1 MDCIVD
7 KEEQKEE
14 DLVKIQFIKSEKS
27 TITWNDLTY
36 VYEIPIKK
44 ELEFT
49 KVYDLHL
56 DYSFNNNKFYT
67 LKIDYINNILPEN
80 GLVKIDV
87 KINNNLTYAN
97 CYNQN
102 STLDCI
108 IEELINEGE
117 KPLLKLSHIKK
128 YGSITWKNLKN
139 KDLLIPINLTLTY
152 YNSFNL
158 TFINDVWNFYVNI
171 TMNEIIEENCFISI
185 RIKYGE
191 EKKSGTAFCYPISSN
206 SKIYNCQAYYINQ
219 KKSDLILISR
229 ETNDINL
236 QWENCI
242 EEELYIPLVASL
254 SLKRTYDLKYINEKW
269 EFKIEVEDDLP
280 NNSILKVDVF
290 LYNEDKD
297 DVATCSYYNKVLTC
311 QRDSLNQSE
320 TESFKLNINNKY
332 GTIKWTN
339 INEIDLIIPLTLSLK
354 LKKAYGLFFTDVWN
368 FYIDIEELGI
378 VPNNSFVLVDIFQN
392 SEKKVTTK
400 WRKNNI
406 LPFRR

>member
-1 MDCIVD
+1 MDCIID

-36 VYEIPIKK
+36 VYEIPIEK

-128 YGSITWKNLKN
+128 YGSITWKN
-139 KDLLIPINLTLTY
+139 
-152 YNSFNL
+152 F
-158 TFINDVWNFYVNI
+158 
-171 TMNEIIEENCFISI
+171 
-185 RIKYGE
+185 
-191 EKKSGTAFCYPISSN
+191 
-206 SKIYNCQAYYINQ
+206 
-219 KKSDLILISR
+219 
-229 ETNDINL
+229 
-236 QWENCI
+236 
-242 EEELYIPLVASL
+242 
-254 SLKRTYDLKYINEKW
+254 
-269 EFKIEVEDDLP
+269 
-280 NNSILKVDVF
+280 
-290 LYNEDKD
+290 
-297 DVATCSYYNKVLTC
+297 
-311 QRDSLNQSE
+311 
-320 TESFKLNINNKY
+320 
-332 GTIKWTN
+332 
-339 INEIDLIIPLTLSLK
+339 
-354 LKKAYGLFFTDVWN
+354 
-368 FYIDIEELGI
+368 
-378 VPNNSFVLVDIFQN
+378 
-392 SEKKVTTK
+392 
-400 WRKNNI
+400 
-406 LPFRR
+406 

>member
-1 MDCIVD
+1 MVDEENEIEINSEIEIKPINLTIRYLHSYDLDFNGNWNFNLNGEIEEYEKMPLGSIGYLDIQVDNSDEIAGCEIISKNSNNITLLCKINNIIQDLSNKIIIPKSKTTNSTLKFIPDLINDIKILVYKELSFKEGKYLVFNEDNKWQYSIRVKNLSIPIGSKSIMDILYNGRLLSSEWITNFTNNETWLDCIID

-36 VYEIPIKK
+36 VYEIPIEK

-128 YGSITWKNLKN
+128 YGSITWKN
-139 KDLLIPINLTLTY
+139 
-152 YNSFNL
+152 F
-158 TFINDVWNFYVNI
+158 
-171 TMNEIIEENCFISI
+171 
-185 RIKYGE
+185 
-191 EKKSGTAFCYPISSN
+191 
-206 SKIYNCQAYYINQ
+206 
-219 KKSDLILISR
+219 
-229 ETNDINL
+229 
-236 QWENCI
+236 
-242 EEELYIPLVASL
+242 
-254 SLKRTYDLKYINEKW
+254 
-269 EFKIEVEDDLP
+269 
-280 NNSILKVDVF
+280 
-290 LYNEDKD
+290 
-297 DVATCSYYNKVLTC
+297 
-311 QRDSLNQSE
+311 
-320 TESFKLNINNKY
+320 
-332 GTIKWTN
+332 
-339 INEIDLIIPLTLSLK
+339 
-354 LKKAYGLFFTDVWN
+354 
-368 FYIDIEELGI
+368 
-378 VPNNSFVLVDIFQN
+378 
-392 SEKKVTTK
+392 
-400 WRKNNI
+400 
-406 LPFRR
+406 